1 MWMQGVEPRW
11 IALPGLPL
19 LAGGV
24 VYLGILQSEIVAR
37 TWARRNA
44 AGCLAIAGASLMAP
58 GVEFLVELKPDSKI
72 KFVLDNTPWPGI
84 AFVAACIV
92 GWLQY
97 KIDARQEASGMS
109 SS

>member
-1 MWMQGVEPRW
+1 
-11 IALPGLPL
+11 
-19 LAGGV
+19 
-24 VYLGILQSEIVAR
+24 
-37 TWARRNA
+37 
-44 AGCLAIAGASLMAP
+44 MAP